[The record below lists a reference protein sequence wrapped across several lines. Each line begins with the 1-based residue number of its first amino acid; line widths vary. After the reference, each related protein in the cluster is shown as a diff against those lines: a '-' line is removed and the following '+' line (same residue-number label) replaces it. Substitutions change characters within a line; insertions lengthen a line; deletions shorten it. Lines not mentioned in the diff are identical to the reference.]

1 MTQSSVPAESPED
14 VVRRVFGALKA
25 GDWQLVAESAHEES
39 LERFRRWELRFLEIQ
54 TGARPLTPDELG
66 DVIPKAPG
74 PVLDWFMDQETAA
87 LARER
92 QGWPPGLLGV
102 DNVGELAALPGAELF
117 RRWLAASYAGEI
129 PWQVAPSERADLN
142 RAVIGCAREVRV
154 SAMLAHVVYRQHDDP
169 ESDAAVRVTTVRY
182 APGGW
187 KIDAADTALL
197 LPAHLF

>member
-1 MTQSSVPAESPED
+1 MIQSSVPAESPED
-14 VVRRVFGALKA
+14 VVRRVLGALKS
-25 GDWQLVAESAHEES
+25 GDWQLVAESAHDDG
-39 LERFRRWELRFLEIQ
+39 LERFRRWELRLLEMQ

-66 DVIPKAPG
+66 DVARTASG
-74 PVLDWFMDQETAA
+74 PVLDWLMDQEVAA

-92 QGWPPGLLGV
+92 QGWPAGLMGV
-102 DNVGELAALPGAELF
+102 DTVEELAALPGVELF

-129 PWQVAPSERADLN
+129 PWQVAPAGGAALN
-142 RAVIGCAREVRV
+142 RAIIGHVREVRV

-169 ESDAAVRVTTVRY
+169 DADASVRLTTVRY

-187 KIDAADTALL
+187 KVDATDTALL